1 MFCAKCGLKILAN
14 QQFCPNCGAKN
25 ENYSGE
31 KKRRIIPLSAAI
43 VVVLGIAG
51 SIFLLRKNSSSLSI
65 HNEYVKR
72 GAVGYVSAEGN
83 ASFLIDGD
91 RVKFSG
97 GIVTARTSPDYSKY
111 IILNDSGE
119 LLLYIN
125 PEGASQKIAENVYE
139 ISEVNNQGVF
149 IKEKSAERLKFYY
162 FDGKKEF
169 DTGFD
174 GDYTIQYSANGMS
187 VAGLD
192 AEGELYIYT
201 VGNDSVNNLGKA
213 GEEIELCA
221 VADSGENVIW
231 SDEKDQNICVYMMQN
246 GAQERIGKLGKPE
259 QYHSVYAYFFDDGKS
274 FIVYSAKAGK
284 MLLSID
290 CEYPREI
297 NIAGVKGYGGIM
309 DQDGRPIYSEESK
322 IESFYF
328 ASLDHKDTE
337 IGSLYHMSLDGTLTE
352 VVSNIDTSINW
363 DYWEASNYYFV
374 DGRVFYLD
382 KDGDFF
388 VKKEAGSDSERI
400 TTDVDA
406 IYASANGKYVYL
418 IKSGTLYYWDSSDGE
433 HKLNV
438 IKTEFTP
445 DDTVY
450 LTERDEVI
458 YYITGTADIKYSDG
472 SKMKDTYSDKGTLNK
487 FTIGGENEK
496 ISDDIMGLQL
506 NDFERISSKHQVIR
520 KYIEMNGAS
529 IVEEI
534 GTVINGTYAAV
545 SENKGSHEGS
555 NII

>member
-309 DQDGRPIYSEESK
+309 DQDGRPIYSQRR
-322 IESFYF
+322 
-328 ASLDHKDTE
+328 
-337 IGSLYHMSLDGTLTE
+337 GGVE
-352 VVSNIDTSINW
+352 VFI
-363 DYWEASNYYFV
+363 
-374 DGRVFYLD
+374 
-382 KDGDFF
+382 
-388 VKKEAGSDSERI
+388 
-400 TTDVDA
+400 VDA
-406 IYASANGKYVYL
+406 PAFQRGIQGRAEAEQGGSAQKLLGRAAALFGRHSGVVDDDIAQRGAAGMDGMEIAAALIGNGKLHVSL
-418 IKSGTLYYWDSSDGE
+418 LKVMGKCFSRAAQAGGLARPDAVQAFGRGTVMPRA
-433 HKLNV
+433 K
-438 IKTEFTP
+438 
-445 DDTVY
+445 
-450 LTERDEVI
+450 
-458 YYITGTADIKYSDG
+458 
-472 SKMKDTYSDKGTLNK
+472 
-487 FTIGGENEK
+487 
-496 ISDDIMGLQL
+496 
-506 NDFERISSKHQVIR
+506 
-520 KYIEMNGAS
+520 NGARRNQAQSCFSQGLRLPRSRAS
-529 IVEEI
+529 IME
-534 GTVINGTYAAV
+534 ALV
-545 SENKGSHEGS
+545 SKSLRTS
-555 NII
+555 RILKLSPLITL